1 MVPEVVYFVQGS
13 REPVADYMDDLSRIH
28 PEAAAKVRAHVR
40 ALSAEGPMSPALD
53 TRHLGDGLWELKVR
67 TQLGKHRVFYCVSH
81 GTLWL
86 LHAITKK
93 SPKAPKSDLD
103 LARRRK
109 KEVEES

>member
-1 MVPEVVYFVQGS
+1 VIPEVIYFRQGA
-13 REPVADYMDDLSRIH
+13 REPVADYMEELTCIH
-28 PEAAAKVRAHVR
+28 QEAAAKVRAHLR
-40 ALSAEGPMSPALD
+40 ALAAEGPMSPALD

-67 TQLGKHRVFYCVSH
+67 TRLGKHRVFYCVSE

-93 SPKAPKSDLD
+93 SPKAPRSDID

-109 KEVEES
+109 KEAEES